1 MPSVVFGVRL
11 LGADSDLIGG
21 GSAVAQS
28 SEGIFVNHSL
38 GGNLPGPGLGDV
50 SAGSILL
57 ERRSHRVEFREIQ
70 RFQAIVRACR
80 RCQGRIQVSR
90 RA

>member
-1 MPSVVFGVRL
+1 MPSLAFGVRL
-11 LGADSDLIGG
+11 LGDDSDLIGG

-38 GGNLPGPGLGDV
+38 GGNLPGLGLGGV
-50 SAGSILL
+50 LAGSILL
-57 ERRSHRVEFREIQ
+57 ERRSHRVEFRGIQ

-80 RCQGRIQVSR
+80 RCQHQCQVHQR
-90 RA
+90 V

>member
-11 LGADSDLIGG
+11 ICVGSDLIGG

-28 SEGIFVNHSL
+28 SAGIFVNHSL
-38 GGNLPGPGLGDV
+38 GGNLPGLGLGGV
-50 SAGSILL
+50 SAVSILL
-57 ERRSHRVEFREIQ
+57 ERRSHRVEFRGIQ

-80 RCQGRIQVSR
+80 RCQGRIQVSW